1 MHAVLRTCE
10 DSELECEGVGSGTEA
25 GACIVRT
32 ATAPPRACAPNTR
45 KVCLVVDVSVGM
57 EDEVA
62 DDGSSRAIDSLSV
75 EPNATSSVPPI
86 DASGAIELTP
96 SLGVRVLIAL
106 LVPSMP
112 VCQGYPEGR
121 SQ

>member
-1 MHAVLRTCE
+1 MDRRIRAHVHAALRACE
-10 DSELECEGVGSGTEA
+10 DSELEGEGVGSGTEA

-32 ATAPPRACAPNTR
+32 ATALPRACAPNAR

-75 EPNATSSVPPI
+75 EPNATSSLPPI
-86 DASGAIELTP
+86 DAFTISAPYQKVQNHHL
-96 SLGVRVLIAL
+96 
-106 LVPSMP
+106 
-112 VCQGYPEGR
+112 
-121 SQ
+121 